1 MKTQGISIIMPG
13 MTGTASAKS
22 TKANDAAFDSFMTNH
37 ASKVSSKDLGKNDMS
52 GSAAASDAKD
62 MTVRKAGETS
72 KPQGSAKDKVGGQPN
87 DNQKLDLTNSGKN
100 DAANVETV
108 DVSDVAEQ
116 AMAVL
121 KKTFGLSEEELQ
133 DIFEQIGIQ
142 LQDLLFGIQN
152 GALTAVNQDA
162 LQSLVLGV
170 HGVADEAA
178 FLTDSILNGEL
189 SQLTEQLQNILAEGF
204 GVAPEELADIEKSLM
219 PDFLERLEQALTAG
233 QEKAVLQE
241 DGSAAEDNL
250 LNQDSMSNVSDTLT
264 VLVEDQT
271 GEAGTEAGSEQSQT
285 GTLTQTKTVSADNRG
300 AGAETAANLFTE
312 KLSQAFEQNGTEAAA
327 SASRTMTHIVEQ
339 VVTQVRIRV
348 LPETTSMELQLNPA
362 SLGRVQLHVSSA
374 NGVATARL
382 VVENQMVKEALE
394 SQMISLKESFDE
406 QGLKVEAVEVTVSEF
421 SLKKENGQ
429 EQGQPGK
436 RSGGRRFRTD
446 SELGTDTEDDSAETG
461 MTETARR
468 DVNSVV
474 DYTA

>member
-37 ASKVSSKDLGKNDMS
+37 ASKVSSKDFGKNDMS
-52 GSAAASDAKD
+52 GNAAADAKD

-72 KPQGSAKDKVGGQPN
+72 QQGSVKDKIGGQPK
-87 DNQKLDLTNSGKN
+87 DNQKLDLTNSGK
-100 DAANVETV
+100 DDTADIETL
-108 DVSDVAEQ
+108 DVSDMTEQ

-152 GALTAVNQDA
+152 GDLTVINQDA

-170 HGVADEAA
+170 HGVTDEAA
-178 FLTDSILNGEL
+178 FLTNSILNGEL
-189 SQLTEQLQNILAEGF
+189 SQLTEQLQDILAEGF

-233 QEKAVLQE
+233 QEKAVMQE

-250 LNQDSMSNVSDTLT
+250 LNQDSMVDASDTLT

>member
-37 ASKVSSKDLGKNDMS
+37 ASKVSSKDFGKNDMS
-52 GSAAASDAKD
+52 GNAAADAKD

-72 KPQGSAKDKVGGQPN
+72 QQGSVKDKIGGQPK
-87 DNQKLDLTNSGKN
+87 DNQKLDLTNSGK
-100 DAANVETV
+100 DDTADIETL
-108 DVSDVAEQ
+108 DVSDMTEQ

-152 GALTAVNQDA
+152 GDLTVINQDA

-170 HGVADEAA
+170 HGVTDEAA
-178 FLTDSILNGEL
+178 FLTNSILNGEL
-189 SQLTEQLQNILAEGF
+189 SQLTEQLQDILAEGF

-233 QEKAVLQE
+233 QEKAVRQE

>member
-37 ASKVSSKDLGKNDMS
+37 ASKVSSKDFGKNDMS
-52 GSAAASDAKD
+52 GNAAADAKD

-72 KPQGSAKDKVGGQPN
+72 QQGSVKDKIGGQPK
-87 DNQKLDLTNSGKN
+87 DNQKLDLTNSGK
-100 DAANVETV
+100 DDTADIETL
-108 DVSDVAEQ
+108 DVSDMTEQ

-152 GALTAVNQDA
+152 GDLTVINQDA

-170 HGVADEAA
+170 HGVTDEAA
-178 FLTDSILNGEL
+178 FLTNSILNGEL
-189 SQLTEQLQNILAEGF
+189 SQLTEQLQDILAEGF

-219 PDFLERLEQALTAG
+219 PDFLERLEQALTVG

>member
-37 ASKVSSKDLGKNDMS
+37 ASKVSSKDFGKNDMS
-52 GSAAASDAKD
+52 GNAAADAKD

-72 KPQGSAKDKVGGQPN
+72 QQGSVKDKIGGQPK
-87 DNQKLDLTNSGKN
+87 DNQKLDLTNSGK
-100 DAANVETV
+100 DDTADIETL
-108 DVSDVAEQ
+108 DVSDMTEQ

-152 GALTAVNQDA
+152 GDLTVINQDA

-170 HGVADEAA
+170 HGVTDEAA
-178 FLTDSILNGEL
+178 FLTNSILNGEL
-189 SQLTEQLQNILAEGF
+189 SQLTEQLQDILAEGF

-312 KLSQAFEQNGTEAAA
+312 KLSQAFEQNGTEVAA

>member
-52 GSAAASDAKD
+52 GSAAADAKD

-72 KPQGSAKDKVGGQPN
+72 QQGSVKDKIGGQPK
-87 DNQKLDLTNSGKN
+87 DNQKLDLTNSGK
-100 DAANVETV
+100 DDTADIETL
-108 DVSDVAEQ
+108 DVSDMTEQ

>member
-37 ASKVSSKDLGKNDMS
+37 ASKVSSKDFGKNDMS
-52 GSAAASDAKD
+52 GNAAADAKD

-72 KPQGSAKDKVGGQPN
+72 QQGSVKDKIGGQPK
-87 DNQKLDLTNSGKN
+87 DNQKLDLTNSGK
-100 DAANVETV
+100 DDTADIETL
-108 DVSDVAEQ
+108 DVSDMTEQ

-152 GALTAVNQDA
+152 GDLTVINQDA

-170 HGVADEAA
+170 HGVTDEAA
-178 FLTDSILNGEL
+178 FLTNSILNGEL
-189 SQLTEQLQNILAEGF
+189 SQLTEQLQDILAEGF
-204 GVAPEELADIEKSLM
+204 GVAPEELADIKKSLM

-233 QEKAVLQE
+233 QEKAVMQE

-250 LNQDSMSNVSDTLT
+250 LNQDSMVEASDTLT

>member
-37 ASKVSSKDLGKNDMS
+37 ASKVSSKDFGKNDMS
-52 GSAAASDAKD
+52 GNAAADAKD

-72 KPQGSAKDKVGGQPN
+72 QQGSVKDKIGGQPK
-87 DNQKLDLTNSGKN
+87 DNQKLDLTNSGK
-100 DAANVETV
+100 DDTADIETL
-108 DVSDVAEQ
+108 DVSDMTEQ

-152 GALTAVNQDA
+152 GDLTVINQDA

-170 HGVADEAA
+170 HGVTDEAA
-178 FLTDSILNGEL
+178 FLTNSILNGEL
-189 SQLTEQLQNILAEGF
+189 SQLTEQLQDILAEGF

>member
-37 ASKVSSKDLGKNDMS
+37 ASKVSSKDFGKNDMS
-52 GSAAASDAKD
+52 GNAAADAKD

-72 KPQGSAKDKVGGQPN
+72 QQGSVKDKIGGQPK
-87 DNQKLDLTNSGKN
+87 DNQKLDLTNSGK
-100 DAANVETV
+100 DDTADIETL
-108 DVSDVAEQ
+108 DVSDMTEQ

-152 GALTAVNQDA
+152 GDLTVINQDA

-170 HGVADEAA
+170 HGVTDEAA
-178 FLTDSILNGEL
+178 FLTNSILNGEL
-189 SQLTEQLQNILAEGF
+189 SQLTEQLQDILAEGF

-233 QEKAVLQE
+233 QEKAVMQE

-250 LNQDSMSNVSDTLT
+250 LNQDSMVEASDTLT
-264 VLVEDQT
+264 ILVEDQT

>member
-37 ASKVSSKDLGKNDMS
+37 ASKVGRQDAGKNDFS
-52 GSAAASDAKD
+52 GVTASESKD
-62 MTVRKAGETS
+62 MTVKKTGDTS
-72 KPQGSAKDKVGGQPN
+72 KQQGSAQDRVGGQPQ
-87 DNQKLDLTNSGKN
+87 DNQKLDLTNGKKDN
-100 DAANVETV
+100 AGTVETV
-108 DVSDVAEQ
+108 DVSDMAEKT
-116 AMAVL
+116 MTVL

-152 GALTAVNQDA
+152 GALSAVNQDA

-170 HGVADEAA
+170 HGVTDAAA
-178 FLTDSILNGEL
+178 FLTNSILNGEL
-189 SQLTEQLQNILAEGF
+189 AQLTEQIQNILAEGF
-204 GVAPEELADIEKSLM
+204 GVTPEELADVEKSLM

-233 QEKAVLQE
+233 QEKAAIHE
-241 DGSAAEDNL
+241 EGNAAEDNL
-250 LNQDSMSNVSDTLT
+250 FAEDSMAAGTSDTFS

-271 GEAGTEAGSEQSQT
+271 GGSGTEDGGTQSQT
-285 GTLTQTKTVSADNRG
+285 GLTQTKTASTDSRG
-300 AGAETAANLFTE
+300 AAGAETAANLFTE
-312 KLSQAFEQNGTEAAA
+312 KLSQAFSQNETEAAA
-327 SASRTMTHIVEQ
+327 STSRTMAHIVEQ

-382 VVENQMVKEALE
+382 LVENQMAKEALE

-421 SLKKENGQ
+421 SLKKENEQ

-436 RSGGRRFRTD
+436 RSGNRRFRTD
-446 SELGTDTEDDSAETG
+446 SELEVEDDMEETG

>member
-1 MKTQGISIIMPG
+1 M
-13 MTGTASAKS
+13 
-22 TKANDAAFDSFMTNH
+22 
-37 ASKVSSKDLGKNDMS
+37 
-52 GSAAASDAKD
+52 
-62 MTVRKAGETS
+62 
-72 KPQGSAKDKVGGQPN
+72 
-87 DNQKLDLTNSGKN
+87 
-100 DAANVETV
+100 
-108 DVSDVAEQ
+108 
-116 AMAVL
+116 
-121 KKTFGLSEEELQ
+121 
-133 DIFEQIGIQ
+133 
-142 LQDLLFGIQN
+142 FGIQN
-152 GALTAVNQDA
+152 GDLTVINQDA

-170 HGVADEAA
+170 HGVTDEAA
-178 FLTDSILNGEL
+178 FLTNSILNGEL
-189 SQLTEQLQNILAEGF
+189 SQLTEQLQDILAEGF

>member
-37 ASKVSSKDLGKNDMS
+37 ASKVSSKDFGKNDMS
-52 GSAAASDAKD
+52 GNAAADAKD

-72 KPQGSAKDKVGGQPN
+72 QQGSVKDKIGGQPK
-87 DNQKLDLTNSGKN
+87 DNQKLDLTNSGK
-100 DAANVETV
+100 DDTADIETL
-108 DVSDVAEQ
+108 DVSDMTEQ

-152 GALTAVNQDA
+152 GDLTVINQDA

-170 HGVADEAA
+170 HGVTDEAA
-178 FLTDSILNGEL
+178 FLTNSILNGEL
-189 SQLTEQLQNILAEGF
+189 SQLTEQLQDILAEGF

-233 QEKAVLQE
+233 QEKAVMQE

-250 LNQDSMSNVSDTLT
+250 LNQDSMVEASDTLT

>member
-37 ASKVSSKDLGKNDMS
+37 ASKVSSKDFGKNDMS
-52 GSAAASDAKD
+52 GNAAADAKD

-72 KPQGSAKDKVGGQPN
+72 QQGSVKDKIGGQPK
-87 DNQKLDLTNSGKN
+87 DNQKLDLTNSGK
-100 DAANVETV
+100 DDTADIETL
-108 DVSDVAEQ
+108 DVSDMTEQ

-152 GALTAVNQDA
+152 GDLTVINQDA

-170 HGVADEAA
+170 HGVTDEAA
-178 FLTDSILNGEL
+178 FLTNSILNGEL
-189 SQLTEQLQNILAEGF
+189 SQLTEQLQDILAEGF

-429 EQGQPGK
+429 AAG
-436 RSGGRRFRTD
+436 
-446 SELGTDTEDDSAETG
+446 
-461 MTETARR
+461 
-468 DVNSVV
+468 SVQIPN
-474 DYTA
+474 

>member
-37 ASKVSSKDLGKNDMS
+37 ASKVSSKDFGKNDMS
-52 GSAAASDAKD
+52 GNAAADAKD

-72 KPQGSAKDKVGGQPN
+72 QQGSVKDKIGGQPK
-87 DNQKLDLTNSGKN
+87 DNQKLDLTNSGK
-100 DAANVETV
+100 DDTADIETL
-108 DVSDVAEQ
+108 DVSDMTEQ

-152 GALTAVNQDA
+152 GDLTVINQDA
-162 LQSLVLGV
+162 LQSLVLEV
-170 HGVADEAA
+170 HGVTDEAA
-178 FLTDSILNGEL
+178 FLTNSILNGEL
-189 SQLTEQLQNILAEGF
+189 SQLTEQLQDILAEGF

-233 QEKAVLQE
+233 QEKAVMQE

-250 LNQDSMSNVSDTLT
+250 LNQDSMVEASDTLT